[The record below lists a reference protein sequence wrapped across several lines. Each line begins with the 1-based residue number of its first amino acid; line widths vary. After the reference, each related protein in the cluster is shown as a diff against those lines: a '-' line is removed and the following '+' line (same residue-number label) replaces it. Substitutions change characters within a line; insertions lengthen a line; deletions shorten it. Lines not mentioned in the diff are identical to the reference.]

1 MRARLLGPPPKRGP
15 APSDARARTW
25 AIVMLFASLLVGGGV
40 ALTHVVTFHV
50 PLSVVDAVWPKL

>member
-1 MRARLLGPPPKRGP
+1 
-15 APSDARARTW
+15 
-25 AIVMLFASLLVGGGV
+25 MLFASLLVGGGV